1 MWTTITLDLR
11 TWSRFNACSPRDI
24 FGGVGPAPAL
34 SFYDACLRRSRSALL
49 KISVDLDS
57 FSDWGKQQIS
67 ESNLRH
73 LLTLFIERT
82 GEQAARWKEFVWKHK
97 DSIYEQQDML
107 RRLPRTLT
115 SLQRLVIGP
124 FEWEGPIKSDGRQ
137 FPNCPNIQMLT
148 LINFLDGDDELGLFQ
163 QSELLT
169 LKELAFG
176 NIDGCSWMRADLHCI
191 ANFRNICTLT
201 LFSSGREMYYYHGT
215 AASID
220 VRLPHLRLLR
230 LRGWITS
237 DILSPIKPPDN
248 LTVIVRNSDGT
259 GRFLDSVE
267 TMTGTEIATKM
278 VTLRLEW
285 SDDVTDRISVS
296 NVFELLKNAPCLR
309 AVHLSPLVGAMM
321 GCGFEELSSKH
332 EWSFSVCT
340 DRCVPL
346 A

>member
-1 MWTTITLDLR
+1 VD
-11 TWSRFNACSPRDI
+11 
-24 FGGVGPAPAL
+24 PAPAL

-82 GEQAARWKEFVWKHK
+82 GEHAARWKEFVWKDN
-97 DSIYEQQDML
+97 DSIYGQQDML
-107 RRLPRTLT
+107 NRLPRRLI
-115 SLQRLVIGP
+115 SLQRLVISQ
-124 FEWEGPIKSDGRQ
+124 FTRHMPIKRQ
-137 FPNCPNIQMLT
+137 FPSCPSIQMLT
-148 LINFLDGDDELGLFQ
+148 LINFWDDDDELGLFQ
-163 QSELLT
+163 QSELST

-176 NIDGCSWMRADLHCI
+176 NIDAGIWMRADLHCI

-201 LFSSGREMYYYHGT
+201 LFSSGQEMRYYQGS

-230 LRGWITS
+230 LCGWIPS
-237 DILSPIKPPDN
+237 NILSPIKPPDN
-248 LTVIVRNSDGT
+248 LTVIVRNSNGT

-296 NVFELLKNAPCLR
+296 SVFELLKNAPCLR
-309 AVHLSPLVGAMM
+309 AVYLSPLVGAMM
-321 GCGFEELSSKH
+321 GCGFEELKSKH
-332 EWSFSVCT
+332 GYPFSVCT
-340 DRCVPL
+340 DRCVPQ